1 MVVFTFMEIWK
12 IIEEKE
18 NFAISNLGRVK
29 DILKNEIKK
38 PTTEKIGYVTIQLN
52 KKKIRIH
59 RLVAKYFIEN
69 TNNKPCVNHINGI
82 KNDNRVKNLEWCT
95 HKENMRHAEI
105 NGLLYRS
112 EKNKINLLIA
122 LRKKVID
129 ISNNKVYDS
138 ITEAAMDNNIRR
150 VNLTRYLN
158 GTYKNKTSL
167 RYYNEKN

>member
-12 IIEEKE
+12 TIEEKE
-18 NFAISNLGRVK
+18 NFSISNLGRVK
-29 DILKNEIKK
+29 NTKTNEIKK
-38 PTTEKIGYVTIQLN
+38 LTTEKIGYVVICFN
-52 KKKIRIH
+52 YKKIRIH

-69 TNNKPCVNHINGI
+69 VDNKSCVNHINGI
-82 KNDNRVKNLEWCT
+82 KNDNRVENLEWCT
-95 HKENMRHAEI
+95 HKENMRHAET

-112 EKNKINLLIA
+112 EKNKQNLLIA

-129 ISNNKVYDS
+129 ISNNKIYDS
-138 ITEAAMDNNIRR
+138 IKDAAINNNIRR